1 MHAETHVSVYSIPLY
16 IYLSWSH
23 GMACSTGQIHMAW
36 SHGIAVHS
44 LRCIHVCIFRSL
56 YPTYLSVY
64 PGIPCIHGCLCLC
77 IQCIRVCIRQCISAS
92 IYRSPITEFILNAFD
107 DVSVQ
112 YASSPLVASRSL
124 CCSDGQVF
132 ERRISPA
139 ATHAPCREGCTFP
152 RCCLPAV
159 FARMRGSST
168 AFRF

>member
-1 MHAETHVSVYSIPLY
+1 MHTETHVSVYSIPLY

-23 GMACSTGQIHMAW
+23 GNGVCSTGQIHMAW

-92 IYRSPITEFILNAFD
+92 IYRSPITEFILYNGPIAC
-107 DVSVQ
+107 
-112 YASSPLVASRSL
+112 A
-124 CCSDGQVF
+124 
-132 ERRISPA
+132 ERRI
-139 ATHAPCREGCTFP
+139 HFLIWRI
-152 RCCLPAV
+152 V
-159 FARMRGSST
+159 FSDGRMHIPMPE
-168 AFRF
+168 FLV